1 VFRTWLDRAVVLIL
15 IALWCC
21 TVYRAATQS
30 ISIDE
35 AFCYERVVSKPF
47 VEMMTGDYDANN
59 HILYTILTQVSVKLF
74 GVSPLALRIPSLL
87 GGVIFFTFLFL
98 LCRVVFAT
106 EWINLLIICLIGM
119 NPFILDF
126 LVISRGYGLSAAFY
140 LAALYAAARLL
151 IKHDS
156 SRLVMLLGGVSL
168 GLSVSANLAFAF
180 PGIALLCVMAL
191 LLLLEQPRTRLGA
204 WVLLFLVPS
213 VVVAASIIVVPLS
226 HSEPANF
233 YVGVDSLRATLTGL
247 LQISLYREHS
257 PLYTLGKQFA
267 LGLTPAIA
275 PLLLLLLGIAVF
287 ARIRPSS
294 ETGTKESVALFSGVL
309 ATSIFGLWLAH
320 TLFSIPYPYRRTG
333 IYLIILFPLSFGAAL
348 QYFDHSRLQSATRSL
363 ASLLSIPVLV
373 LFLAQTNLRMYG
385 EWPFDENF
393 KGVVDQVIA
402 RHATNPD
409 AKVAVGLNRIYG
421 FQFRFYG
428 SMMGLDWIRRADS
441 EIGDASYDYY
451 VLRPEDRP
459 LLNDRNL
466 KVIYRDLNS
475 YAILAVPANGM

>member
-35 AFCYERVVSKPF
+35 AFCYDRVVSKPF

-59 HILYTILTQVSVKLF
+59 HVLYTILAQVSVQVF

-87 GGVIFFTFLFL
+87 GGLIFFTFLFL
-98 LCRVVFAT
+98 LCRLVFASA
-106 EWINLLIICLIGM
+106 WINLLVICLVGM

-140 LAALYAAARLL
+140 LAALYAAARVL

-156 SRLVMLLGGVSL
+156 SRLVMLLGGISL
-168 GLSVSANLAFAF
+168 GLSVAANLAFAF

-191 LLLLEQPRTRLGA
+191 LLLLERPRTRLGA
-204 WVLLFLVPS
+204 WVLLFLLPS
-213 VVVAASIIVVPLS
+213 ILVTASIMIVPLS

-257 PLYTLGKQFA
+257 PLYVLGKQFA
-267 LGLTPAIA
+267 LGLTPVIA
-275 PLLLLLLGIAVF
+275 PLLLLLLALAAF
-287 ARIRPSS
+287 ARIRPSTDAS
-294 ETGTKESVALFSGVL
+294 TKQSMALFSGVL
-309 ATSIFGLWLAH
+309 ATSIFGLLLAH
-320 TLFSIPYPYRRTG
+320 RLFAILYPYRRTG
-333 IYLIILFPLSFGAAL
+333 IYMIILFPLSLGAAL
-348 QYFDHSRLQSATRSL
+348 QYFEHSRLQWVTRSL
-363 ASLLSIPVLV
+363 ASLLSIPILV
-373 LFLAQTNLRMYG
+373 LFLAQTNFRMYG

-402 RHATNPD
+402 QHATNPD
-409 AKVAVGLNRIYG
+409 ARVAIGLNRIYG

-428 SMMGLDWIRRADS
+428 SMLGLDWIQRADS
-441 EIGDASYDYY
+441 EIGDTSYDYY

-459 LLNDRNL
+459 LLNDRKL

-475 YAILAVPANGM
+475 YAILAVPANEL